1 MKTTNVGAVR
11 SDVRR
16 VLLATLAIL
25 LVPAV
30 AMRFTHEVNWGPGDF
45 LVGGALL
52 AGTGLAYVL
61 TKRRVAGRPG
71 PPRHGGQVEQGVGHL
86 LGEHS
91 LGGLDR

>member
-71 PPRHGGQVEQGVGHL
+71 RL
-86 LGEHS
+86 L
-91 LGGLDR
+91 LGGLLALGLLLVWAELAVGVIH